1 VIELLPYPVL
11 SDSTQ
16 ALIRASYG
24 ALMALTLIAALPHA
38 RRYFMSEQWGG
49 YAQSGTLSNAL
60 QNPVVLPLI
69 VASWLAA
76 AAGLVWNAAVVPAA
90 FTNLLWCYY
99 FFNRL
104 RWTSVSRGMGAPG
117 FMALWLAAVVFLL
130 EVTARHAPDLQPLV
144 ALTAQIDFAA
154 IMLSAGIYKA
164 AAGYRHRQGM
174 ELGMVNPEWGYWPS
188 FWKRWPPSHPIFRF
202 FNESAWLT
210 EMGCGVLML
219 IPATR
224 VFGAAG
230 IFASFVF
237 IATQIRLGWLCEMV
251 MVCCL
256 LFIDGGS
263 MAGAW
268 IASAVNAI
276 GVTPAV
282 AGAPLQEWMRTA
294 IWAGCWTYLALL
306 PLVRIALFYNQLKHR
321 AWPAPVQRMLDA
333 YANTFGIILWRVFT
347 ADVVNFFVR
356 VWEEPASGAR
366 QLRSDFRRSGWSRF
380 AQVAESI
387 ALTSVFTTLRY
398 YPSDRG
404 IFNER
409 LLRYARTIP
418 HASSSRLVFE
428 WNDIVDR
435 GDRFEYEPAME
446 FAVSLP
452 DGNITE
458 KALRDGAAPWRPATV
473 SPIHEGARPGS
484 YAPKVNHVRH

>member
-1 VIELLPYPVL
+1 MSELLSYPVL
-11 SDSTQ
+11 SEGTQ
-16 ALIRASYG
+16 AFIRAAYG
-24 ALMALTLIAALPHA
+24 VLMALTLIAALPHA
-38 RRYFMSEQWGG
+38 RRYFMSERWGG
-49 YAQSGTLSNAL
+49 YAQSGPVATAL

-69 VASWLAA
+69 LAAWLAA
-76 AAGLVWNAAVVPAA
+76 AAALVWNVAVVPAA
-90 FTNLLWCYY
+90 FTNLACCYY

-117 FMALWLAAVVFLL
+117 FMALWLGAVVFLL
-130 EVTARHAPDLQPLV
+130 EVTVRHAPDLQPLV
-144 ALTAQIDFAA
+144 VLTAQIDFAA
-154 IMLSAGIYKA
+154 IMLSAGLYKA

-188 FWKRWPPSHPIFRF
+188 FWKQWPPTHPIFRF

-210 EMGCGVLML
+210 EMGCGLLML

-224 VFGAAG
+224 WLGAAG

-237 IATQIRLGWLCEMV
+237 IATQIRLGFLCEMV

-256 LFIDGGS
+256 LFVTSGS
-263 MAGAW
+263 ATDAW
-268 IASAVNAI
+268 IASANSALGI
-276 GVTPAV
+276 APAV
-282 AGAPLQEWMRTA
+282 TAAPLPEMLRSA
-294 IWAGCWTYLALL
+294 IWMGCWAYLVLL
-306 PLVRIALFYNQLKHR
+306 PVVRIALFYNQLKHR
-321 AWPAPVQRMLDA
+321 AWPGPVQRMLDA

-356 VWEEPASGAR
+356 VWEVPASGAR

-404 IFNER
+404 RFNQR

-418 HASSSRLVFE
+418 HAPSSELVFE
-428 WNDIVDR
+428 WVDVVDR
-435 GDRFEYEPAME
+435 GDRFDYDPAME
-446 FAVSLP
+446 FAVRLHDES
-452 DGNITE
+452 ITE
-458 KALRDGAAPWRPATV
+458 TALRDGPAPWRPAVV
-473 SPIHEGARPGS
+473 SPLHEGARPGS